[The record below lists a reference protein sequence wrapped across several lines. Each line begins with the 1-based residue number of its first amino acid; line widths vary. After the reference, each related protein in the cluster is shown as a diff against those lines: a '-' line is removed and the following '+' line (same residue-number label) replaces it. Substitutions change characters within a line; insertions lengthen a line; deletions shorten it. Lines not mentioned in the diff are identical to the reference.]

1 MTANSPIG
9 EFVHRAWPFESNS
22 GVDSLWGRKDNDFM
36 ILECS
41 QIRAAR
47 ALLNWSQS
55 DLAKAAQMANSSIK
69 NVENENT
76 SARRETI
83 LQIKDALESN
93 GIEFLPGSG
102 VKLKTDVVTTIDGK
116 AATSALFE
124 SLYTTAHASDD
135 REILVLG
142 LDEAFAVQYD
152 GLTRVEQH
160 YARLQRAGITQRI
173 LVGEGTTE
181 FLAETTAYRLL
192 PRERFGK
199 TVPVYIYG
207 DRIAYHTGTLRRR
220 TIIIEDKALAQSQR
234 AIFHSLW
241 NDARGPLSVD
251 VKPWGTR
258 AARAV
263 GR

>member
-1 MTANSPIG
+1 RDGRNATTALIEIIARSRFRPHLQA
-9 EFVHRAWPFESNS
+9 VLLQ
-22 GVDSLWGRKDNDFM
+22 GVAFAGFNVIDVPALHAALGVPVIVVARRQPDFAA
-36 ILECS
+36 
-41 QIRAAR
+41 IRR
-47 ALLNWSQS
+47 ALLHH
-55 DLAKAAQMANSSIK
+55 
-69 NVENENT
+69 VRGG
-76 SARRETI
+76 AR
-83 LQIKDALESN
+83 KWAL
-93 GIEFLPGSG
+93 IERLGPMERCAG
-102 VKLKTDVVTTIDGK
+102 VYV
-116 AATSALFE
+116 
-124 SLYTTAHASDD
+124 
-135 REILVLG
+135 
-142 LDEAFAVQYD
+142 
-152 GLTRVEQH
+152 
-160 YARLQRAGITQRI
+160 QRAGITQKI